1 MVVFVVSN
9 GKFFSEMYL
18 RCFNP
23 SKISLRLL
31 FYNKSYRH
39 VFEMSMFFLGDI
51 IYRMVDRKRQ
61 KNSQSLQKGALGRIS
76 KMIPFSQFCET

>member
-31 FYNKSYRH
+31 FSNKSYRH
-39 VFEMSMFFLGDI
+39 VVRIFMGNLG
-51 IYRMVDRKRQ
+51 YVVV
-61 KNSQSLQKGALGRIS
+61 LEIS
-76 KMIPFSQFCET
+76 KIKAGKEIKKAPIWSLFSRNEMFTTS